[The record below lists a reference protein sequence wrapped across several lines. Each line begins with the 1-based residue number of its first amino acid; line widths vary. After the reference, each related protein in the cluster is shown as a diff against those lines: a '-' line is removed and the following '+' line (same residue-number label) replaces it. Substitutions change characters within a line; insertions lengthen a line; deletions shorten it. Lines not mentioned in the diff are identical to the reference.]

1 MMNRRNILSTLGAF
15 GAAAFS
21 GQLHAASEYP
31 NKMIRYVVPFPAGG
45 GVDILGRV
53 LCDKLQEQMGQTVLV
68 ENRAGAGGLTG
79 TRSVAKSAPDGYT
92 LVAASFNF
100 LTLPVLF
107 KDIDFDIINDFA
119 PISLVATFPMVLVV
133 SKSVKANSLKELIAL
148 CKSAGGLR
156 FGSSSTGGG
165 GHIASEL
172 FNQRIGAKNIH
183 VPYRGAAPMN
193 TDLLTGSID
202 FAFAHITSIVEQ
214 VRGGNVRALA
224 VTSKDRSPL
233 LPDVPTMAEQGMA
246 NFDAGELHGVL
257 APAKTPRPI
266 VDRLNREIVTVLK
279 RPEVQKKLEAQGAQ
293 LVGSTADEFAQ
304 FIKVESVR
312 WGQVAKDAG
321 LKAS

>member
-1 MMNRRNILSTLGAF
+1 MMNRRNVLSAF
-15 GAAAFS
+15 GASAIGAFTS
-21 GQLHAASEYP
+21 KVYAASEYP
-31 NKMIRYVVPFPAGG
+31 NRMIRYVVPFPAGG

-53 LCDKLQEQMGQTVLV
+53 LCDKLQEQMGQTVIV
-68 ENRAGAGGLTG
+68 ENRGGAGGLTG
-79 TRSVAKSAPDGYT
+79 TRTVAKSIPDGYT

-107 KDIDFDIINDFA
+107 KDLDFDIVNDFEA
-119 PISLVATFPMVLVV
+119 ISLVATFPMVLVV
-133 SKSVKANSLKELIAL
+133 SKPVKANSLNELIAL
-148 CKSAGGLR
+148 CKKEGGLR

-193 TDLLTGSID
+193 TDLLSGSID

-224 VTSKDRSPL
+224 VTSKARSPL

-246 NFDAGELHGVL
+246 DFDAGELHGVL

-266 VDRLNREIVTVLK
+266 IERLNREIVAVLK
-279 RPEVQKKLEAQGAQ
+279 RPEVQKKLESQGAQ
-293 LVGSTADEFAQ
+293 IVGSSADDFAQ

>member
-1 MMNRRNILSTLGAF
+1 MMNRRNVLSAF
-15 GAAAFS
+15 GASAIGAFTS
-21 GQLHAASEYP
+21 KVYAASEYP
-31 NKMIRYVVPFPAGG
+31 NRMIRYVVPFPAGG

-53 LCDKLQEQMGQTVLV
+53 LCDKLQEQMGQTVIV
-68 ENRAGAGGLTG
+68 ENRGGAGGLTG
-79 TRSVAKSAPDGYT
+79 TRTVAKSIPDGYT

-107 KDIDFDIINDFA
+107 KDLDFDLVNEFEALSLDA
-119 PISLVATFPMVLVV
+119 PFPLVLVV
-133 SKSVKANSLKELIAL
+133 SKPVKANSLNELIAL
-148 CKSAGGLR
+148 CKKEGGLR

-193 TDLLTGSID
+193 TDLLSGSID

-224 VTSKDRSPL
+224 VTSKARSPL

-246 NFDAGELHGVL
+246 DFDAGELHGVL

-266 VDRLNREIVTVLK
+266 IERLNREIVAVLK
-279 RPEVQKKLEAQGAQ
+279 RPEVQKKLESQGAQ
-293 LVGSTADEFAQ
+293 IVGSSADEFAQ

>member
-1 MMNRRNILSTLGAF
+1 MMNRRNILSALGAF

-133 SKSVKANSLKELIAL
+133 SKSVKADSLKELIAL
-148 CKSAGGLR
+148 CTSAGGLR

>member
-1 MMNRRNILSTLGAF
+1 MMNRRNILSMFGAF

-21 GQLHAASEYP
+21 GKLHAASEYP

-79 TRSVAKSAPDGYT
+79 TRSVAKAAPDGYT

-107 KDIDFDIINDFA
+107 KDIDFDIVNDFA

-133 SKSVKANSLKELIAL
+133 SKSVKANSLNELIAL

-224 VTSKDRSPL
+224 VTSKARSPL

-246 NFDAGELHGVL
+246 DFDAGELHGVL

-266 VDRLNREIVTVLK
+266 VDRLNREIVIALK